1 MDNIQLVDI
10 FFVDKEF
17 SRNHPHMI
25 HRHENFLELLYI
37 YYESGRYIVGNY
49 EYAVTVGDFVICN
62 ANLLPCVERRE
73 L

>member
-1 MDNIQLVDI
+1 MDNIQFVDI

-37 YYESGRYIVGNY
+37 
-49 EYAVTVGDFVICN
+49 
-62 ANLLPCVERRE
+62 ANDGGCY
-73 L
+73 